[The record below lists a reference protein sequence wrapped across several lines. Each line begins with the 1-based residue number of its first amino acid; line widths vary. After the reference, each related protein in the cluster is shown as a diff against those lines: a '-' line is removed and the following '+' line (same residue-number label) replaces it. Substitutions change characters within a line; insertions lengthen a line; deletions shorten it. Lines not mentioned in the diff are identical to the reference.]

1 MSATMATIRILLAG
15 ALTMASGALFACGA
29 CIEDKIAA
37 TYDHATVTA
46 AAAKGDRVVFGAID
60 GPIDTRQVSERLR
73 ATAPKIHGVR
83 QGTVHASTAPP
94 AFSFAMDRRAQPA
107 EAAVAELEQRLA
119 IPGLRLTVI
128 RVQ

>member
-1 MSATMATIRILLAG
+1 MATIRLLLAG
-15 ALTMASGALFACGA
+15 ALAMVSGAAFACGA

-60 GPIDTRQVSERLR
+60 GPIDARRVSERVR
-73 ATAPKIHGVR
+73 ATAPKIRGVR
-83 QGTVHASTAPP
+83 PGTVHASAAPS
-94 AFSFAMDRRAQPA
+94 AFSFAVDRAQSA
-107 EAAVAELEQRLA
+107 EAAVAELERRLA
-119 IPGLRLTVI
+119 VPGLHLTVI